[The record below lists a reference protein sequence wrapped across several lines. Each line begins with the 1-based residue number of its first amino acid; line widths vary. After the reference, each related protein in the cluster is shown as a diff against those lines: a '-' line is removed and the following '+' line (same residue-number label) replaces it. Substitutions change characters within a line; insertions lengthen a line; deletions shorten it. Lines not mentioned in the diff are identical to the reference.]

1 MTSDQHDA
9 SEGLDIDPQV
19 VKRELLAAWLAAHPG
34 STPQQ
39 FEEEWAAVTKASR
52 PTATTDGSP
61 ASEDQD
67 PRVIKHRLF
76 EEWVAHRPG
85 GTREEFEAEWESI
98 T

>member
-1 MTSDQHDA
+1 MTGDQQDG
-9 SEGLDIDPQV
+9 SEGLDIDPEV

-39 FEEEWAAVTKASR
+39 FEEEWAAVTKAARAAS
-52 PTATTDGSP
+52 TTHDSP
-61 ASEDQD
+61 ASDDQD

-85 GTREEFEAEWESI
+85 GTREEFEAEWEAI